1 MSYLFISHSSQNDF
15 AAIALQTWLIDQ
27 GWDELFLDLDPERGI
42 VAGERWERALHDAA
56 NRCDAVL
63 FCVSQHWIDSEWCR
77 KEFRLA
83 HRLNKR
89 IIGLLIEDIPIDSLP
104 AELTETWQLV
114 NLATGNDHEISRV
127 VHPKT
132 GEEQHIHFSQSGL
145 TRLKIGL
152 VKAGLDP
159 LFYDWPPKHDLDRTP
174 YRGMLPLEMDDAG
187 IFFGREAPTNEL
199 LARLRGLRADP
210 APRFMVILG
219 ASGAGKSSFLRAGIL
234 PRLSRDERQF
244 LTLPI
249 IRPEHSVLWG
259 EHGLLYSLNSA
270 FEQQK
275 MGITRGVLR
284 GIIEDSLSCKEELL
298 EKSKSAVEQ
307 PTLKLFELLQEL
319 SQKSALPSLA
329 GETQSTH
336 PTLVLTIDQGE
347 ELFHSEGAEEA
358 KQFLE
363 LLKLLATNS
372 SLPLI
377 ILFTI
382 RSDSFE
388 QLQTY
393 KALEG
398 LTQQTFSLTP
408 MPQGA
413 YHNVIEGPAARLK
426 DSDRPLKI
434 EAELTQQLLIDIEK
448 GGNKDALPLL
458 AFTLERLYVEYGGD
472 GDLTLQEYHMMGGLE
487 GAIEAAV
494 ERALQSAEKDPSLP
508 NDRKAVSALL
518 RRGLIPWLAGID
530 PDSQTPRRRVA
541 KLSEIPAEAKPI
553 IHHLIEQRLLATDL
567 DMVTN
572 ETTIEPAH
580 EALLRQWG
588 LLQGWLEDDFAALTL
603 LEGVQRASR
612 DWEANE
618 RSPDWL
624 SHNAGRLQDAEQLKQ
639 REDLSQFLK
648 QSNWDYLNECRI
660 LENEQRDKELAE
672 AKKLAEAQQ
681 RQVEAQKIVAKRTT
695 LGMSV
700 AIILTIIAAYFGWQ
714 AIEKQQIAEASLLL
728 ASQESDRAT
737 TQRDTALMTQSN
749 FLMDLARQQVEQ
761 GNYDIA
767 VLLGL
772 NALPGAYGGERPLL
786 KNIEP
791 LRRAIQKNIKYSVLQ
806 ESEDVELNR
815 FSHTG
820 EKVYQFT
827 RDSVSTWSVDEGK
840 NLGLLELPGL
850 VDSVA
855 YTNNGAY
862 FLVVNDETLS
872 VLNSVD
878 GDAIVEFTAGSEIL
892 DTAFSSFSNH
902 VALATENGVVDV
914 WNIENSDNTDKQPLY
929 QLIHGDKVNSV
940 SYSHSGNFILTAS
953 DDGVAGIWS
962 AIKGER
968 ENTLNHNVPVVKA
981 IFSAND
987 KYIATL
993 SSKRVTI
1000 WDAKEASILRII
1012 EGKSSF
1018 SDIIFNQKEDA
1029 VLLVGDPKETG
1040 FYSFKKNNDKETDSV
1055 DEGFVDNL
1063 LSLNSINGKLLMG
1076 AISPNQE
1083 YILLAHSETQA
1094 FLVSNT
1100 DFTIKNVFLH
1110 NGDITSISFS
1120 PDSQY
1125 VLTGSEDNT
1134 GSLWRIESEKSDLK
1148 DELFDAEGIVTKIN
1162 YFEKQQKIVIGSTD
1176 GLFVK
1181 ELEGDKKLTQL
1192 VNARNSLDITFSE
1205 NQKSAMFYTLEG
1217 ETIVWD
1223 FELNKQVFYSKAST
1237 RLSNF
1242 PKLNSIGTKL
1252 IDFVDNQPVIIT
1264 LSDNSNK
1271 VLPDI
1276 DSKRDIIGMMFS
1288 PDDSQ
1293 ILIYS
1298 KNSFQVFDAELGKL
1312 IKRAD
1317 VDNDIVAMQYAP
1329 NSKNIILRDDENNL
1343 NYLEAI
1349 SNQLKFNVKIGSN
1362 IAYIQFSPSGDKI
1375 AVGTTADKVVVL
1387 SSQDGTQL
1395 YELNH
1400 AFNQRHAIEM
1410 KGIISSSFAVFSP
1423 SGKFIVTGSDDS
1435 QPIVW
1440 KTSNGQ
1446 KLKHLIHDRT
1456 VTDVDFLTNDESII
1470 TATSFGNV
1478 YRWDLKLYEDLTE
1491 AAQNSLP
1498 LNRSCLSPVERAQ
1511 FFLAEL
1517 NSEQWIE
1524 RGCAQF
1530 SEKIKLAI
1538 EGPSESPL
1546 FQALLNDDETLFDS
1560 LVKAGYS
1567 VEEYN
1572 SKGLTLLIEAI
1583 VKKDTK
1589 WIEKLLALTDNV
1601 DFPAKNGMT
1610 PTMIAIGTNNF
1621 ELVKQLLSRGANLQH
1636 RDSSS
1641 GESLLHFAVTDWAQD
1656 NKATDSLI
1664 IDLLLAK
1671 GLDINLK
1678 DNDGNTPLH
1687 RAIKDE
1693 QREKTLHL
1701 IASKANV
1708 NVMNNNGWNPTMLA
1722 VNRHQVGVLK
1732 QLIAAGADV
1741 NLAGK
1746 DQWNA
1751 LHLSVTKIEEGQ
1763 SLEDANNILAFILKS
1778 GADIDSKT
1786 DSGAN
1791 ALWLATANKRTEAV
1805 KLLLKSGVAIDSPTS
1820 KGNTA
1825 LLEAAQDRQL
1835 TIFQLLL
1842 DAGANSHHQ
1851 NKQGN
1856 TVLHMLLMGN
1866 GEENSELIS
1875 MINQLIDLGIN
1886 INARSQNGYT
1896 PLLLAVKAGYVNV
1909 TKTLVA
1915 AGANPNVADVQKRTP
1930 LIEAAYKGNLEILD
1944 ILLPLIDDINHMPTS
1959 GWNALLSTV
1968 DGSSSL
1974 NEGLRVAIAQRLLA
1988 QGANINS
1995 QTTRGKSVLNLAVTN
2010 DFKLLFD
2017 LFIRSGANVNLTD
2030 EKGRTALFEA
2040 VFDVNAR
2047 ADVISTLIAQ
2057 GADVNLANADGW
2069 SPLLVMSFSN
2079 NSTDEA
2085 LLLRLVTEF
2094 LDAGV
2099 NINHKNSNGATA
2111 AFIATEKNKRNLLK
2125 ILLDK
2130 GTEPDT
2136 PNSFGWTALMQAI
2149 NMGNED
2155 LFNLLLSANAS
2166 PNIKGNDGWNAL
2178 HLTVNKSNK
2187 GSDEVNALFAKAL
2200 LNNGADKNAQTNRG
2214 ETAISLAVIN
2224 NRRKAFDVLMDSGVD
2239 LNLSSENGWTPLM
2252 RAINLG
2258 YVDMATALVKANADV
2273 NKAEKGGWTA
2283 LHLTVDADTKSS
2295 ERINLQLA
2303 ELLLNNGAKI
2313 NQQNNAG
2320 DTALSLSV
2328 RNSQQAIFEFLLNKN
2343 ANVNTSDNE
2352 GYTPLLRSIR
2362 NGKVEMAKSLLE
2374 KVKNINAASKSGW
2387 NALHL
2392 TVDGNS
2398 KLTKAQNFELAQRL
2412 VEKNINLNQVVDSKF
2427 SALHL
2432 SILNENEKIYDLL
2445 LENKAILDT
2454 FSVEGLSPLMS
2465 AIESGNL
2472 YMFNRLMDTRANI
2485 TGSSD
2490 NGWNALHFAVDNDRK
2505 GEPIIYPKIISRL
2518 LENEIKIDGKTNS
2531 GLTAIHLA
2539 VWNDLPVEFK
2549 LLLEKG
2555 ADINQANNDGWTPLM
2570 RAVDRENYNM
2580 VKELIS
2586 AGANTSPKNKNGE
2599 TALMIAKKLEQ
2610 DELIVK
2616 NIILL
2621 LTSGDKN

>member
-15 AAIALQTWLIDQ
+15 AAIALQTWLVDQ

-89 IIGLLIEDIPIDSLP
+89 IIGLLIEDIPIESLSS
-104 AELTETWQLV
+104 ELTETWQLV

-132 GEEQHIHFSQSGL
+132 GEEQHIHFSLSGL
-145 TRLKIGL
+145 TRLKTGL

-159 LFYDWPPKHDLDRTP
+159 LFYDWPPKHDLTRTP

-210 APRFMVILG
+210 SPRFMVILG

-234 PRLSRDERQF
+234 PRLARDERQF

-284 GIIEDSLSCKEELL
+284 GIIEDSLSSKKE
-298 EKSKSAVEQ
+298 AVEKLK
-307 PTLKLFELLQEL
+307 PETGKETLKLFELLCEL
-319 SQKSALPSLA
+319 SQKSTLPSLE
-329 GETQSTH
+329 GETQSPH

-363 LLKLLATNS
+363 LLKMLATNS
-372 SLPLI
+372 NLPLI

-426 DSDRPLKI
+426 ETDRPLKI

-472 GDLTLQEYHMMGGLE
+472 GDLTLQEYQMMGGLE

-508 NDRKAVSALL
+508 NDRKAVTALL

-553 IHHLIEQRLLATDL
+553 IHHLIEQRLLATDIDL
-567 DMVTN
+567 VTN

-588 LLQGWLEDDFAALTL
+588 LLQGWLVDDFAALTL

-624 SHNAGRLQDAEQLKQ
+624 SHNAGRLQDAEELKQ
-639 REDLSQFLK
+639 REDLSQFLT

-660 LENEQRDKELAE
+660 LENEHRNKELAE
-672 AKKLAEAQQ
+672 AKKLAEAQKQ
-681 RQVEAQKIVAKRTT
+681 QAEAQKIVAKRTT

-700 AIILTIIAAYFGWQ
+700 AIVLTIVAGYFGWQ
-714 AIEKQQIAEASLLL
+714 AVEKQEIAEASLLL

-749 FLMDLARQQVEQ
+749 FLMDLSRQQVEQ

-767 VLLGL
+767 LLLGL
-772 NALPGAYGGERPLL
+772 NALPGKYGGERPLL
-786 KNIEP
+786 QNIEP
-791 LRRAIQKNIKYSVLQ
+791 LRTAIQKSIKQSVFQ
-806 ESEDVELNR
+806 ENEDVELNR
-815 FSHTG
+815 FSNNG

-827 RDSVSTWSVDEGK
+827 RDSISTWSVDDGK
-840 NLGLLELPGL
+840 KVAFFELPGL
-850 VDSVA
+850 IDSIA
-855 YTNNGAY
+855 YTNDDVY
-862 FLVVNDETLS
+862 LLVLNDEKLS

-878 GDAIVEFTAGSEIL
+878 GESVVEFSAGSEIL
-892 DTAFSSFSNH
+892 DTSFSSFSNN

-914 WNIENSDNTDKQPLY
+914 WNIENTDKQPLY
-929 QLIHGDKVNSV
+929 QLTHGDKVNSV
-940 SYSHSGNFILTAS
+940 SYSHSGDFILTAS
-953 DDGVAGIWS
+953 DDGVAAIWS
-962 AIKGER
+962 ATKGER

-981 IFSAND
+981 AYSEND

-993 SSKRVTI
+993 SSERVTI
-1000 WDAKEASILRII
+1000 WDAKEASIVRVI

-1018 SDIIFNQKEDA
+1018 TDVIFNQKENA

-1040 FYSFKKNNDKETDSV
+1040 FYSFKKNNDKEADSV

-1063 LSLNSINGKLLMG
+1063 LNLNSINGKLLMG
-1076 AISPNQE
+1076 VISPDQE
-1083 YILLAHSETQA
+1083 YTLLAHSETQA

-1110 NGDITSISFS
+1110 KGDVTSISFS
-1120 PDSQY
+1120 PDSKY
-1125 VLTGSEDNT
+1125 ALTGSEDNT
-1134 GSLWRIESEKSDLK
+1134 GSLWRIKPVNSDK
-1148 DELFDAEGIVTKIN
+1148 YNKLFDADGIVTKIE
-1162 YFEKQQKIVIGSTD
+1162 YLEKQQKIILGSTE
-1176 GLFVK
+1176 GIFSK
-1181 ELEGDKKLTQL
+1181 ELEGDKELTQL
-1192 VNARNSLDITFSE
+1192 FSANNSLDIAFSE
-1205 NQKSAMFYTLEG
+1205 NQKIIMSYTLEG

-1223 FELNKQVFYSKAST
+1223 FELNKQVYYSKAFT
-1237 RLSNF
+1237 RLTNF
-1242 PKLNSIGTKL
+1242 PKLNSIGTQL
-1252 IDFVDNQPVIIT
+1252 IDFVDNQSAIIT
-1264 LSDNSNK
+1264 LSNSSNK
-1271 VLPDI
+1271 TLSDI
-1276 DSKRDIIGMMFS
+1276 DSQEDIIGMMFS

-1298 KNSFQVFDAELGKL
+1298 KNSFQVFDAGLGEL
-1312 IKRAD
+1312 IERFD
-1317 VDNDIVAMQYAP
+1317 VDYEIVTIQYAP
-1329 NSKNIILRDDENNL
+1329 NNKDIILQDSENNL
-1343 NYLEAI
+1343 KYREVS
-1349 SNQLKFNVKIGSN
+1349 SNQLKFNVKVDST
-1362 IAYIQFSPSGDKI
+1362 IAYIKFSPSGDKI
-1375 AVGTTADKVVVL
+1375 VVGTTADKVVVL
-1387 SSQDGTQL
+1387 SLDGSQL

-1410 KGIISSSFAVFSP
+1410 SGIISSSFAIFSP
-1423 SGKFIVTGSDDS
+1423 SGAFIVTGSDDS

-1440 KTSNGQ
+1440 KASNGQ
-1446 KLKHLIHDRT
+1446 KLKHLVHNRT
-1456 VTDVDFLTNDESII
+1456 VTSVDFLSNDDSII
-1470 TATSFGNV
+1470 TATSFGDV
-1478 YRWDLKLYEDLTE
+1478 YRWDLKLYDDLST

-1498 LNRSCLSPVERAQ
+1498 LNRSCMSPVERAQ

-1517 NSEQWIE
+1517 SSEQWIE
-1524 RGCAQF
+1524 RGCAHF
-1530 SEKIKLAI
+1530 AKEIKLAMQ
-1538 EGPSESPL
+1538 GQSESPL
-1546 FQALLNDDETLFDS
+1546 FQAFLNDDETLFDS

-1567 VEEYN
+1567 LEEYN
-1572 SKGLTLLIEAI
+1572 NKGLTLLIMAI
-1583 VKKDTK
+1583 GKNKGK
-1589 WIEKLLALTDNV
+1589 WIDKLLTLTDNV

-1610 PTMIAIGTNNF
+1610 PIMIAIGTNNF
-1621 ELVKQLLSRGANLQH
+1621 ELVKKLIKQGADLKYRDLST
-1636 RDSSS
+1636 
-1641 GESLLHFAVTDWAQD
+1641 GESLLHLAVSDWKRD
-1656 NKATDSLI
+1656 KKATDSLI

-1678 DNDGNTPLH
+1678 DNDGDNPLH

-1693 QREKTLHL
+1693 QTEKALYL
-1701 IASKANV
+1701 VASRANV
-1708 NVMNNNGWNPTMLA
+1708 NVMNNDGWSPTMLS
-1722 VNRHQVGVLK
+1722 VNRQQVDVLT
-1732 QLIAAGADV
+1732 QLLAAGADV

-1751 LHLSVTKIEEGQ
+1751 LHLSVTKIKKAQ
-1763 SLEDANNILAFILKS
+1763 NLNDANKIFELILKS

-1786 DSGAN
+1786 DSGASS
-1791 ALWLATANKRTEAV
+1791 LWLATANKRTEAV
-1805 KLLLKSGVAIDSPTS
+1805 KLLLKSGVEVDLQTNQ
-1820 KGNTA
+1820 GGTA
-1825 LLEAAQDRQL
+1825 LLKGAEEHHFK
-1835 TIFQLLL
+1835 IIQLLL
-1842 DAGANSHHQ
+1842 DAGANIKHFD
-1851 NKQGN
+1851 KEAN
-1856 TVLHMLLMGN
+1856 TALHLLLSTN
-1866 GEENSELIS
+1866 IAESTELIA
-1875 MINQLIDLGIN
+1875 MVNQFIELGAN
-1886 INARSQNGYT
+1886 INAKSKNGYT

-1909 TKTLVA
+1909 TKALLA
-1915 AGANPNVADVQKRTP
+1915 AGANPNVKGNKKRTP
-1930 LIEAAYKGNLEILD
+1930 LIEAAYIGHLEILD
-1944 ILLPLIDDINHMPTS
+1944 ILLPLTDDINHMPTS

-1968 DGSSSL
+1968 DGNSTL
-1974 NEGLRVAIAQRLLA
+1974 KEELRVDIAQRLLA
-1988 QGANINS
+1988 HGANINS
-1995 QTTRGKSVLNLAVTN
+1995 QTKSGKSALNLAVSN
-2010 DFKLLFD
+2010 NLKLLFD
-2017 LFIRSGANVNLTD
+2017 LFIKSGANVNLTD
-2030 EKGRTALFEA
+2030 EQGRTALFEA
-2040 VFDVNAR
+2040 AFDVELK
-2047 ADVISTLIAQ
+2047 ADMISALIAHS
-2057 GADVNLANADGW
+2057 ADVNSGTSDGW
-2069 SPLLVMSFSN
+2069 TPLLLIANKN
-2079 NSTDEA
+2079 NSKDEV
-2085 LLLRLVTEF
+2085 LISKLVTEF
-2094 LDAGV
+2094 IKAGAD
-2099 NINHKNSNGATA
+2099 IDHKNSNGYTA
-2111 AFIATEKNKRNLLK
+2111 VFIATEHNKKTLLK
-2125 ILLDK
+2125 VLLDK
-2130 GTEPDT
+2130 GADPDIRKK
-2136 PNSFGWTALMQAI
+2136 SGWTALMKAI
-2149 NMGNED
+2149 NMGD
-2155 LFNLLLSANAS
+2155 KALFNLLLSANAS
-2166 PNIKGNDGWNAL
+2166 PNVKDGDGWNAL

-2187 GSDEVNALFAKAL
+2187 GSDVINVEFAKAL
-2200 LNNGADKNAQTNRG
+2200 LKNGADKNAQTNRG
-2214 ETAISLAVIN
+2214 ETPLSLAVLN
-2224 NRRKAFDVLMDSGVD
+2224 NRMKVFDVLIESGVN

-2252 RAINLG
+2252 RAVNLG
-2258 YVDMATALVKANADV
+2258 YVDMATAILNAKADV
-2273 NKAEKGGWTA
+2273 NKTEKGGWSA
-2283 LHLTVDADTKSS
+2283 LHLTVDGDTKSS

-2303 ELLLNNGAKI
+2303 KLLLVNGAKI
-2313 NQQNNAG
+2313 NQRNKAG
-2320 DTALSLSV
+2320 ETALSLSV
-2328 RNSQQAIFEFLLNKN
+2328 RNSQQAIFEFLLSKN
-2343 ANVNTSDNE
+2343 ANINTSDKD
-2352 GYTPLLRSIR
+2352 GYTPLLRSID
-2362 NGKVEMAKSLLE
+2362 NGRVEMAKILIE
-2374 KVKNINAASKSGW
+2374 KVKDINSATNDGW

-2392 TVDGNS
+2392 TVDGDS
-2398 KLTKAQNFELAQRL
+2398 KLSKTQNFELAKIL
-2412 VEKNINLNQVVDSKF
+2412 VGKNINLNDVIESKY

-2432 SILNENEKIYDLL
+2432 SIVNKNEDIFDLL
-2445 LENKAILDT
+2445 LESKAFLDT
-2454 FSVEGLSPLMS
+2454 FNVDGYSPLMS
-2465 AIESGNL
+2465 SIDNGNL
-2472 YMFNRLMDTRANI
+2472 YMFNRLMDAGTVIN
-2485 TGSSD
+2485 GNSE

-2505 GEPIIYPKIISRL
+2505 GDPLIYPKIISRL
-2518 LENEIKIDGKTNS
+2518 LKRGIKIDGRINS

-2539 VWNDLPVEFK
+2539 VWNDFPEEFK
-2549 LLLEKG
+2549 LLIEEG
-2555 ADINQANNDGWTPLM
+2555 ADINKANNDGWTPLM
-2570 RAVDRENYNM
+2570 RAVDGENYNM
-2580 VKELIS
+2580 VKDLIA
-2586 AGANTSPKNKNGE
+2586 AGADISPKNKNGE
-2599 TALMIAKKLEQ
+2599 TALVIARKLNQEK
-2610 DELIVK
+2610 LIVK

-2621 LTSGDKN
+2621 LTSSEKN